1 MLGTVPDTEQV
12 NDKYYYYYYLLSYI
26 IHLCAI
32 NTITVWLK

>member
-32 NTITVWLK
+32 NTVWLK